1 MTRPHATTSF
11 LPESFRKRH
20 NLLLG
25 KASEVVRPL
34 LEVVG
39 AAASRGRVTSP
50 QEWRRGL
57 VIGHNHMGDVLYR
70 TGSLPIL
77 SESLPSCK
85 WSFLTSP
92 DSAKVLA
99 NNPHVAEVIPYQH
112 EDDSWSMSL
121 DQIRQLRMR
130 KFDAVLC
137 SNSLRYYPDLFLAVQ
152 LGIPNRV
159 SFVHKGMSG
168 LVTRAVPIEFPSPYA
183 GYFRSI
189 VSAVTGRSPDWPLKP
204 QVFPDDDS
212 VGQADA
218 IYAEM
223 SGGLPV
229 VACVLTTRQAHGNWP
244 AKYLIEILREARKQR
259 PFTVAFCGAPA
270 DARVLPALTAEYQ
283 HEKSIVAGRLPLLS
297 FAAFLGRCEA
307 LLTLDSGPRHLGNAM
322 SIPVI
327 FARNMSHSR
336 VEAGAYCETET
347 DIAPGGEYLND
358 QEIDLAAAATP
369 ITRAVNRILEI
380 IPPGSRA

>member
-1 MTRPHATTSF
+1 MTRSQPTTSF

-25 KASEVVRPL
+25 RASEAVRPL
-34 LEVVG
+34 LKMAG
-39 AAASRGRVTSP
+39 SAAARGRVRSP
-50 QEWRRGL
+50 NEWRRGL
-57 VIGHNHMGDVLYR
+57 IIGHNHMGDVLYR
-70 TGSLPIL
+70 TGSLPVL
-77 SESLPSCK
+77 SEALPQCR

-99 NNPHVAEVIPYQH
+99 NNPHVAEVIPYQN
-112 EDDSWSMSL
+112 EDDSWSMSF
-121 DQIRQLRMR
+121 DQIRELRAR
-130 KFDAVLC
+130 RFDAVLC
-137 SNSLRYYPDLFLAVQ
+137 SNSLRYYPDLFLSVR

-168 LVTRAVPIEFPSPYA
+168 LATHPVPIEFPSPYA
-183 GYFRSI
+183 AYFRSI
-189 VSAVTGRSPDWPLKP
+189 VSAVTGKSADWSLRP
-204 QVFPDDDS
+204 QVFPDVES
-212 VGQADA
+212 VQQADA
-218 IYAEM
+218 VYEEI

-259 PFTVAFCGAPA
+259 AFTVAFCGAPG
-270 DARVLPALTAEYQ
+270 DAQVLSELTASYQ
-283 HEKSIVAGRLPLLS
+283 HEKSIAAGRLPLLS
-297 FAAFLGRCEA
+297 FAAFLGRSAA

-322 SIPVI
+322 SVPVI

-336 VEAGAYCETET
+336 VEAGAYCQTET

-358 QEIDLAAAATP
+358 QEIEIAAAATP
-369 ITRAVNRILEI
+369 ITRAVNKLIEI
-380 IPPGSRA
+380 IPRESRA

>member
-1 MTRPHATTSF
+1 MTRSQPATSF
-11 LPESFRKRH
+11 LPETFRKRH

-25 KASEVVRPL
+25 RASEAARPL
-34 LEVVG
+34 LKLIG
-39 AAASRGRVTSP
+39 SAASRGQVTPP

-57 VIGHNHMGDVLYR
+57 IIGHNHMGDVLYR

-77 SESLPSCK
+77 SESLPGCK

-99 NNPHVAEVIPYQH
+99 DNPNVAEVIPYQYL
-112 EDDSWSMSL
+112 DDSWSMSF
-121 DQIRQLRMR
+121 DRIKELRR
-130 KFDAVLC
+130 RNFDAVLC

-168 LVTRAVPIEFPSPYA
+168 LVTHAVPIEFPSPYA
-183 GYFRSI
+183 AYFRSI
-189 VSAVTGRSPDWPLKP
+189 VAAVTGRSPDWPLRP
-204 QVFPDDDS
+204 QVYPDAESDA
-212 VGQADA
+212 QANA
-218 IYAEM
+218 VYEEI
-223 SGGLPV
+223 SSGLPI

-259 PFTVAFCGAPA
+259 AFTVAFCGAPG
-270 DARVLPALTAEYQ
+270 DARVLAELTAAYQ
-283 HEKSIVAGRLPLLS
+283 HEKSIVAGRLSLLA
-297 FAAFLGRCEA
+297 FAAFLGRSA
-307 LLTLDSGPRHLGNAM
+307 GLLTLDSGPRHLGNAM

-358 QEIDLAAAATP
+358 QEIEIAAAGTP
-369 ITRAVNRILEI
+369 ITRAVNKLVEI
-380 IPPGSRA
+380 IPPVSRA